1 MIGFRK
7 ILEVIEMGLVELT
20 EKVQELERQLA
31 QVEEALGAAAPKKK
45 ARAKRKPATKK
56 KIVRRGRPTKKKAA
70 PKAKAKKAPRKETAT
85 GAVLN
90 MIKRSRS
97 GVSTTQIKKKTG
109 FDDRKIWGIVNR
121 LKKNGKI
128 KSAKRGIYV
137 KA

>member
-7 ILEVIEMGLVELT
+7 ILEVIEKGLLELT

-31 QVEEALGAAAPKKK
+31 QVEEALGAGAPKKK

-56 KIVRRGRPTKKKAA
+56 KAVKRGRPTGKKAA
-70 PKAKAKKAPRKETAT
+70 PKAKARRAPKKETAT

-97 GVSTTQIKKKTG
+97 GVSTAQIKKKTG

-121 LKKNGKI
+121 LKKEGKI
-128 KSAKRGIYV
+128 KSEKRGRYV